1 MLLAPKVYSLQISE
15 LEKRTIYDLPEERNH
30 IETLETINLSI
41 LAKNKYEDIMFLK
54 LNTVGVRG
62 SGIGKKRNK
71 KKTNK
76 KVNKYETEEPKYFL
90 ED

>member
-1 MLLAPKVYSLQISE
+1 
-15 LEKRTIYDLPEERNH
+15 
-30 IETLETINLSI
+30 
-41 LAKNKYEDIMFLK
+41 MFLK